1 MKARRITG
9 ACLSLMFGAVAA
21 FAQQPLDDGARRQS
35 VTERTYLRGGL
46 APARVVERR
55 IVGSD
60 GRETVVGT
68 EERPDADGRWTP
80 IEQIVHETTRS
91 ADGSVRTTRTVS
103 GFDFDRRRTLLER
116 TEGIEHPSVNGIARS
131 IQDTRVADINGG
143 LGLASRR
150 IEERNTVD
158 SDVRQTST
166 TVLTRGINGPLQ
178 ESHRTAQTERRL
190 DRSVVRY
197 ETAHMDRDPN
207 GRWTAVAAH
216 SADVR
221 SEGSTDRVE
230 EETVQTPDT
239 NGRLVPSER
248 IVTRRSGSNGQEQ
261 VIIETYSQG
270 AEGFMRSGG
279 RLALSRRIRRS
290 TTTTGD
296 GESTVEEIEARNR
309 VSPGDPMRVVQRT
322 VVTVRNIAP
331 DRQVTE
337 RQVFELDVNGRL
349 APVVRETE
357 ETVAK

>member
-9 ACLSLMFGAVAA
+9 ACLSLVFASAAA
-21 FAQQPLDDGARRQS
+21 FAQQPAKPS

-55 IVGSD
+55 IVESD

-80 IEQIVHETTRS
+80 IEQIVHETNRS

-116 TEGIEHPSVNGIARS
+116 TEGIESPSVNGIARS
-131 IQDTRVADINGG
+131 IEDTWVADINGG

-166 TVLTRGINGPLQ
+166 TMLTRGINGALQ
-178 ESHRTAQTERRL
+178 ESHRTAQTARRL
-190 DRSVVRY
+190 DPSVVRH

-221 SEGSTDRVE
+221 SEGE
-230 EETVQTPDT
+230 EETVHTPDT

-248 IVTRRSGSNGQEQ
+248 IVTRRSGSDGQEQ
-261 VIIETYSQG
+261 VIVETYSQG

-279 RLALSRRIRRS
+279 RMALSRRIRR
-290 TTTTGD
+290 TTTTTAD
-296 GESTVEEIEARNR
+296 GESTVEEIEARSR
-309 VSPGDPMRVVQRT
+309 VSPSDPMRVVQRT

-331 DRQVTE
+331 DRRVTE

-357 ETVAK
+357 ETLAK

>member
-1 MKARRITG
+1 MKARHITG
-9 ACLSLMFGAVAA
+9 ACLGLMFASAAA
-21 FAQQPLDDGARRQS
+21 FAQQPAKPS

-55 IVGSD
+55 IVESD

-68 EERPDADGRWTP
+68 EERRDADGRWTP
-80 IEQIVHETTRS
+80 IEQIVHETNRS

-116 TEGIEHPSVNGIARS
+116 TEGIENPSVNGIARS
-131 IQDTRVADINGG
+131 IEDTWVADINGG

-150 IEERNTVD
+150 LEERNTVD
-158 SDVRQTST
+158 SDVRQTGT
-166 TVLTRGINGPLQ
+166 TVLTRGVNGALQ
-178 ESHRTAQTERRL
+178 ESHRTAQMARRL
-190 DRSVVRY
+190 DPSVVRH

-207 GRWTAVAAH
+207 GRWTAVATH

-221 SEGSTDRVE
+221 SEGE
-230 EETVQTPDT
+230 EETVHTPDT

-261 VIIETYSQG
+261 VLVETYSPG
-270 AEGFMRSGG
+270 AEGFMRSGA
-279 RLALSRRIRRS
+279 RMALSRRIRRT

-296 GESTVEEIEARNR
+296 GESTVEEIEARSR
-309 VSPGDPMRVVQRT
+309 VSPSDPMRVVQRT

-357 ETVAK
+357 ETLAK

>member
-9 ACLSLMFGAVAA
+9 ACLSLMFASAA
-21 FAQQPLDDGARRQS
+21 ASFAQQPAKPS
-35 VTERTYLRGGL
+35 VTERTYLPGGL

-80 IEQIVHETTRS
+80 VEQIVHESNRS

-116 TEGIEHPSVNGIARS
+116 TEGIENPSVNGIARS
-131 IQDTRVADINGG
+131 IEDTWIADINGG

-166 TVLTRGINGPLQ
+166 TVLTRGINGGLQ

-190 DRSVVRY
+190 DPSVVRH
-197 ETAHMDRDPN
+197 ETAHMERDPN
-207 GRWTAVAAH
+207 GRWTAFAAH

-221 SEGSTDRVE
+221 SGGSSESVE
-230 EETVQTPDT
+230 EETVHSPRHQRQA
-239 NGRLVPSER
+239 GSER
-248 IVTRRSGSNGQEQ
+248 AYRHTPIRVEWT
-261 VIIETYSQG
+261 G
-270 AEGFMRSGG
+270 AG
-279 RLALSRRIRRS
+279 
-290 TTTTGD
+290 
-296 GESTVEEIEARNR
+296 
-309 VSPGDPMRVVQRT
+309 
-322 VVTVRNIAP
+322 
-331 DRQVTE
+331 DRQVVLAGRRGLHAE
-337 RQVFELDVNGRL
+337 RRPHGAEPADSSIDHGHRRRRIHSRRNRS
-349 APVVRETE
+349 
-357 ETVAK
+357 AKPRFT

>member
-9 ACLSLMFGAVAA
+9 ACLSLMFASAAA
-21 FAQQPLDDGARRQS
+21 FAQQPDKPS

-55 IVGSD
+55 IVESD

-80 IEQIVHETTRS
+80 IEQIVHETNRS

-116 TEGIEHPSVNGIARS
+116 TEGIENPAVNGIARS
-131 IQDTRVADINGG
+131 IEDTWVADINGG

-166 TVLTRGINGPLQ
+166 TVLTRGINGALQ
-178 ESHRTAQTERRL
+178 ESHRTAQTARRL
-190 DRSVVRY
+190 DPSVVRH

-221 SEGSTDRVE
+221 SEGSAERVE
-230 EETVQTPDT
+230 EETVHTPDT

-261 VIIETYSQG
+261 VIVETYSQG
-270 AEGFMRSGG
+270 AEGFMRSGD
-279 RLALSRRIRRS
+279 RMALSRRIRR
-290 TTTTGD
+290 TTTTTAD
-296 GESTVEEIEARNR
+296 GESTVEEIEARSR
-309 VSPGDPMRVVQRT
+309 VSPSDPMRVVQRT

-331 DRQVTE
+331 DRRVTE

-357 ETVAK
+357 ETLAK